1 MNNYKIGILTSNMLR
16 HRYMVNTLS
25 DEFDIDFI
33 ISEEKTNSFNHRNF
47 AKNKSFFIRES
58 YDKF

>member
-47 AKNKSFFIRES
+47 AKK
-58 YDKF
+58 

>member
-16 HRYMVNTLS
+16 HRYMVNPLS

-33 ISEEKTNSFNHRNF
+33 ISKKKLTLLIIE
-47 AKNKSFFIRES
+47 ILQ
-58 YDKF
+58 

>member
-16 HRYMVNTLS
+16 HRYMVNIV

-33 ISEEKTNSFNHRNF
+33 ISEEKANSFNHRNF
-47 AKNKSFFIRES
+47 AKINLFLLRII
-58 YDKF
+58 